1 MEFDETAWCEL
12 EAFEVNDEDGR
23 RPPDAQREI
32 VVGRGA
38 ALWRVSIVLGV
49 SGNSHSHDKA

>member
-1 MEFDETAWCEL
+1 M
-12 EAFEVNDEDGR
+12 NDEDGR

-32 VVGRGA
+32 VVGCGA